1 MKIAY
6 GDLSST
12 IRNHRV
18 SCGFGLRELAGLVGI
33 SPAYLSRIETG
44 KELAVSEAVLNSF
57 AAHLGLN
64 ADELCALSGR
74 VPLDVMTLLV
84 DTPGAI
90 ARVRRLLKPKGAA

>member
-1 MKIAY
+1 MKY
-6 GDLSST
+6 KQGTLGTT
-12 IRNHRV
+12 IRINRIVRHI
-18 SCGFGLRELAGLVGI
+18 GLRELAELVNI

>member
-1 MKIAY
+1 MRPTYETLA
-6 GDLSST
+6 ST
-12 IRNHRV
+12 LRHKRE
-18 SCGFGLRELAGLVGI
+18 SCGFGLREMAELVGI

-44 KELAVSEAVLNSF
+44 KEVAASEGVLNSL
-57 AAHLGLN
+57 AVHLGLS

-90 ARVRRLLKPKGAA
+90 PKVRRWLKGGRL